1 MNNLFSSKDCE
12 CVVCLGDLTDKPDLT
27 SEEITALSKCGLKD
41 HVMIVG
47 NHCRSDK
54 DGNINS
60 LSIFNDVIS
69 KPEIRQYG
77 SCRVLFLPYNSTT
90 YDLSEFNNVDLIF
103 SHNDIKGYNYGNAVS
118 CSGYELEDIL
128 GNCKLFING
137 HLHNGGWLVKD
148 RIVNLGQLSG
158 MNFSSC
164 GGEWEPSVGILDTET
179 LNLEIISNPEAYRFK
194 KVEFGTLVKLKNY
207 LDSILNEEGHY
218 VLQVKVPFSISDKAR
233 KLINQNCKVV
243 ASRVTTYHD
252 NTENRS
258 AKQEGYKKEFEVSNK
273 TVYDQLKD
281 FLTTQSESK
290 YNKKIVGQ
298 IISEIEGKEGV
309 D

>member
-1 MNNLFSSKDCE
+1 ML
-12 CVVCLGDLTDKPDLT
+12 
-27 SEEITALSKCGLKD
+27 
-41 HVMIVG
+41 
-47 NHCRSDK
+47 
-54 DGNINS
+54 
-60 LSIFNDVIS
+60 
-69 KPEIRQYG
+69 
-77 SCRVLFLPYNSTT
+77 
-90 YDLSEFNNVDLIF
+90 
-103 SHNDIKGYNYGNAVS
+103 
-118 CSGYELEDIL
+118 
-128 GNCKLFING
+128 
-137 HLHNGGWLVKD
+137 
-148 RIVNLGQLSG
+148 
-158 MNFSSC
+158 SSC

-207 LDSILNEEGHY
+207 LDSILDEEGHY

-258 AKQEGYKKEFEVSNK
+258 AKQEGCKKEFEVSNK
-273 TVYDQLKD
+273 TVYDQLRD
-281 FLTTQSESK
+281 FLTTQPESK

-298 IISEIEGKEGV
+298 IISEIEGNEGA